1 MIVINDTHIA
11 SNRIAG
17 TTPASAAAL
26 KQWTIDS
33 LTTFLDT
40 VDEDILVAGDLLDSF
55 NIPNTELLA
64 TYRMLDKWLEKGYGL
79 YILKGNHDKSK
90 DSSKL
95 SSFDL
100 LGELLGNRARFIS
113 EPAMIGEGIY
123 LIPDSTNQDEFDT
136 WVAAIPECTYC
147 VMHCNYENPFAVNS
161 DHSLNLSKTQA
172 EKIPAKVIYLGHEHT
187 ARVAL
192 NGKVFIGGIQLPTS
206 VADCLDRQDKF
217 AYRLTG
223 ATLEPI
229 KTWSKENYEEID
241 WRNPTPSTAQFIRF
255 VGSAKP
261 EEAAEVADK
270 LAKYRKTSEAFIVSN
285 AVRVGEDVEGAEC
298 SVQSLEQAR
307 SFDVMAALREI
318 LSKEQITILEGLN
331 A

>member
-11 SNRIAG
+11 ANRVAG

-33 LTTFLDT
+33 LTVFLET
-40 VDEDILVAGDLLDSF
+40 VNEDILVAGDLLDSF
-55 NIPNTELLA
+55 HIPNTELLA
-64 TYRMLDKWLEKGYGL
+64 TYRMMDKWLEKGYGL

-100 LGELLGNRARFIS
+100 LGELLGNRASFIS
-113 EPAMIGEGIY
+113 EPAMVGEDIY
-123 LIPDSTNQDEFDT
+123 LVPDSTNQDEFDM
-136 WVAAIPECTYC
+136 WVASIPECTYC

-161 DHSLNLSKTQA
+161 DHSLNLSKAQA

-187 ARVAL
+187 ARVEL
-192 NGKVFIGGIQLPTS
+192 DGKVFIGGVQFPASIS
-206 VADCLDRQDKF
+206 DCLSKKDMF

-223 ATLEPI
+223 TTLEPI
-229 KTWSKENYEEID
+229 KTWSKGNYAELD
-241 WRNPTPSTAQFIRF
+241 WRNPTPSDAQFIRF

-270 LAKYRKTSEAFIVSN
+270 LAKYRKTSQAFIVSN

-318 LSKEQITILEGLN
+318 LSKEQVTILESLT
-331 A
+331 